1 MTGGLETARTRAC
14 AYWLLLGLGVAGV
27 MKFRVRNRD
36 TAILFAAYAII
47 VTCMHLPFVMN
58 TRIRAPLMEPALAI
72 LAGVALAPVARN
84 DSLAEP

>member
-1 MTGGLETARTRAC
+1 
-14 AYWLLLGLGVAGV
+14 
-27 MKFRVRNRD
+27 
-36 TAILFAAYAII
+36 

-84 DSLAEP
+84 HSLADP